1 MESHGISFYIQSSF
15 AAIPFLPSK
24 APVSVN
30 DMGGIKPDT
39 EGRFLSNLEGTA
51 SDLLGQLLYW
61 LPSVF
66 IALSICCLI
75 GLLFAKM
82 SKDDLRIKGR
92 FYGAL
97 VFYVMSF
104 TIPTI
109 VFLAESK
116 VDLYVL
122 FLDGLDTIRM
132 AGVGAALLAVFI
144 SWRFY
149 GFGFQ
154 LIGHQKYQ
162 QLSKNL
168 LWTGVGI
175 GCLAFVGP
183 FFLP

>member
-1 MESHGISFYIQSSF
+1 MESQGISFYAQSSF
-15 AAIPFLPSK
+15 AIIPFMPSK
-24 APVSVN
+24 VPVSVTET
-30 DMGGIKPDT
+30 GHIKPDT

-66 IALSICCLI
+66 IALSISCLI

-82 SKDDLRIKGR
+82 SKDQLRMKGR

-104 TIPTI
+104 TIPLI

-116 VDLYVL
+116 TDFYVL
-122 FLDGLDTIRM
+122 FSTGVESIRM
-132 AGVGAALLAVFI
+132 AGIGAALLAVFI

-162 QLSKNL
+162 RLSKNL

-175 GCLAFVGP
+175 GCLALAGP